1 MLDRMVVGAR
11 LVLLVVRMR
20 SLVAVRKRL
29 LVKSMDVP
37 RLRLRLLFFL
47 VRFLDLLM
55 FSLLLLVAHMR
66 LIAFVVLVI

>member
-20 SLVAVRKRL
+20 SLVAVRKRV
-29 LVKSMDVP
+29 LVKSVDVS
-37 RLRLRLLFFL
+37 RLRLLFFL

-66 LIAFVVLVI
+66 LVALVVLVI